1 MALVVLASYQP
12 RKSRKPWINSRST
25 TSRQSIRPGDT
36 YAMIPTQTAFHH
48 HAECGLTSKQPNS
61 EATLG
66 QQDAPKTFTIHTKA
80 LSNEPG
86 CMSKQAMLNNM
97 EVSLKE
103 LGVDSVSTR
112 TDDPSIRL
120 LLLISARSICTTS
133 THQTTRRL
141 SRKLSL
147 PFRSSMQLGNSRG
160 YDLCMKQVEHA
171 ER

>member
-12 RKSRKPWINSRST
+12 LRFRKPWIYSRST
-25 TSRQSIRPGDT
+25 MSRPSILPGDT
-36 YAMIPTQTAFHH
+36 YATISMQTAFHH
-48 HAECGLTSKQPNS
+48 HVECGLTPKQPNS

-66 QQDAPKTFTIHTKA
+66 QQDAPKTFSIHTKA

-86 CMSKQAMLNNM
+86 CMSKQSMLSNM

-112 TDDPSIRL
+112 TDDASIRL
-120 LLLISARSICTTS
+120 LLLISARWTCTTS

-147 PFRSSMQLGNSRG
+147 PYRSSMPLENSKG
-160 YDLCMKQVEHA
+160 YDLFMNQVEHA